1 MSGAMN
7 EAGRDDLSR
16 DQEHD
21 TEKSNVIRGLWAH
34 LRLPDGSLSDACRG
48 ASATVTGLGEEAYQI
63 GTRTGARIARG
74 VEAQPMTSIVIAG
87 SLGLIAG
94 ILLARR

>member
-1 MSGAMN
+1 MSGATN

-21 TEKSNVIRGLWAH
+21 KEKSNVIRGLWANF
-34 LRLPDGSLSDACRG
+34 RMQDGSLGDACRG
-48 ASATVTGLGEEAYQI
+48 ASATVTELGEEAYQI

-74 VEAQPMTSIVIAG
+74 VEAQPMTSILVAG

-94 ILLARR
+94 LLLARR